1 MAATAGSCRT
11 WTMKDRYSPTRKHA
25 GLESLRNSPGICS
38 CQKLRSAS
46 RAVTR
51 MYDEYLRPSGLTIGQ
66 YSILAA
72 LYYVPSMPLKRLAMK
87 LELDR
92 TTLTRSLGILERDG
106 LVSIALDPGDSRVR
120 SISLAEAGLQKLSE
134 SYPLWMKAQKELS
147 NSLGARA
154 LGDFRESLDKSI
166 EALGA
171 YR

>member
-1 MAATAGSCRT
+1 
-11 WTMKDRYSPTRKHA
+11 MKERHSPTRKHA
-25 GLESLRNSPGICS
+25 GLESLRHTPGICS

-72 LYYVPSMPLKRLAMK
+72 LYYVPSMPLRRLAVR

-120 SISLAEAGLQKLSE
+120 SISITEAGLQKLTE
-134 SYPLWMKAQKELS
+134 TYPLWMKAQKELS
-147 NSLGARA
+147 NALGARA
-154 LGDFRESLDKSI
+154 LGDFRESLDRSI
-166 EALGA
+166 EALGTF
-171 YR
+171 R

>member
-1 MAATAGSCRT
+1 
-11 WTMKDRYSPTRKHA
+11 
-25 GLESLRNSPGICS
+25 
-38 CQKLRSAS
+38 
-46 RAVTR
+46 

-72 LYYVPSMPLKRLAMK
+72 LYYVPSMPLRRLAVR

-120 SISLAEAGLQKLSE
+120 SISITEAGLQKLTE

-147 NSLGARA
+147 NALGARA
-154 LGDFRESLDKSI
+154 LGDFRESLDRSI
-166 EALGA
+166 EALGTF
-171 YR
+171 R